1 MVYEAYPNS
10 IEQIELLNDV
20 ANEMGIDIWS
30 FANLINPGEFFV
42 SETQKVPFENAMK
55 SVGISYK
62 VTNENIR
69 E

>member
-1 MVYEAYPNS
+1 MVYQAYPNS
-10 IEQIELLNDV
+10 VEQIELLNDV
-20 ANEMGIDIWS
+20 ANQLGVDIWS
-30 FANLINPGEFFV
+30 FANLVNPGELFV
-42 SETQKVPFENAMK
+42 SEAQKLPFENALK